1 MREIR
6 SFLCDERPVL
16 SDYVAARDLAVADNC
31 VACLQWNIPYSGT
44 YSEII
49 EGNMTDEE
57 LEVLANKRYVYPL

>member
-6 SFLCDERPVL
+6 SFLCDEKPVL

-31 VACLQWNIPYSGT
+31 VACLQWNVPYSGT
-44 YSEII
+44 YNEVI

-57 LEVLANKRYVYPL
+57 LEALANKHYVYPL